1 MKKRIDQLLVD
12 LNICETREKA
22 KRNIMA
28 GNVSS
33 NNQVINKPGTLVDEN
48 SDIRLKKEEIP
59 YVSRGGLKLEK
70 ALREFE
76 IDLTDKTCIDIGAST
91 GGFTDCMLKHGANK
105 VYSVDVGYGQLD
117 WKLRNDPR
125 VVCMER
131 TNIRYADEQ
140 LFTDKITFA
149 SIDVSFISLRL
160 VLPVAAKIIEEASDI
175 IALIK
180 PQFEAGREEVKKHG
194 VVKDKNVHMRVINE
208 IISYA
213 SDNRLYLYNLSF
225 SPVTGPKGNI
235 EFLAHFIKQNEVS
248 EHTSTENKVIEIVE
262 KAHLTLYNKS
272 I

>member
-1 MKKRIDQLLVD
+1 MKKRIDQLLVE

-28 GNVSS
+28 GNVSAD
-33 NNQVINKPGTLVDEN
+33 NQIINKPGTLVDD
-48 SDIRLKKEEIP
+48 SCDIKLKKEEIP
-59 YVSRGGLKLEK
+59 YVSRGGLKLQK
-70 ALREFE
+70 ALEEFE
-76 IDLTDKTCIDIGAST
+76 IDLTGKTCIDIGAST
-91 GGFTDCMLKHGANK
+91 GGFTDCMLQHGALK

-131 TNIRYADEQ
+131 TNIRYADEN
-140 LFTDKITFA
+140 LFPDLISFA

-160 VLPVAAKIIEEASDI
+160 VLPVAAKIIEESSDI

-194 VVKDKNVHMRVINE
+194 VVKDEKVHIRVIKE

-213 SDNRLYLYNLSF
+213 IENQLELQDLSF

-235 EFLAHFIKQNEVS
+235 EFLAHFKKLTHTLESSDIDQKVREV
-248 EHTSTENKVIEIVE
+248 VE
-262 KAHLTLYNKS
+262 QAHLTLYNKS
-272 I
+272 T